1 MRTIEE
7 IADRA
12 AELDAGLRWQIV
24 IDYKM
29 QKGDAKASP
38 FGRKIFMAPEYLDD
52 TKAYLEALDAT
63 LLHEMGH
70 HYDWQLAA
78 WFASVVLLVA
88 CIFLVSPLFAVPAI
102 AIALF
107 RFFREDYFET
117 RADRWAEAR
126 FPHADYFR
134 HKNAV

>member
-12 AELDAGLRWQIV
+12 AELDEGNRWQII
-24 IDYKM
+24 IDHGM
-29 QKGDAKASP
+29 QKGDAKVSP

-52 TKAYLEALDAT
+52 FIAYPEALDAT

-88 CIFLVSPLFAVPAI
+88 CVFLVSPIFAIPSI
-102 AIALF
+102 AVIFF
-107 RFFREDYFET
+107 RFFREDYFEA
-117 RADRWAEAR
+117 RADRWAQER